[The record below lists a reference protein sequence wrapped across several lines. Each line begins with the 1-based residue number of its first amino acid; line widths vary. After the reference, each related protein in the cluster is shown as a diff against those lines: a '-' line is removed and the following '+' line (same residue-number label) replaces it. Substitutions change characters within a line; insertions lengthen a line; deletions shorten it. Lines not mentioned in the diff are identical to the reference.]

1 MNLIKRATL
10 KQLALNLASRR
21 FAGTAFENKFTRVS
35 TDLYDAAEA
44 HMRQWMT
51 ERINNMQT
59 VGKTIH

>member
-10 KQLALNLASRR
+10 KQQALDLASRR

-35 TDLYDAAEA
+35 TDLYDSAES
-44 HMRQWMT
+44 HMRQWLID
-51 ERINNMQT
+51 RVNNMQT